1 MYSPYSQRESPLW
14 SRRERM
20 RVESPSHE
28 CMAGQLT
35 KAALTHNV
43 GSPMQVRMAHP
54 IIWGGTGKCCHVDV
68 VVTHSLCPA
77 FLSLPPG
84 FLFMAIFACIVVSSP
99 LMISHLEWVG
109 GYIACRRMALNACVA
124 TRAQQKEQ
132 ERTCGM
138 ARDPTNPLFSL
149 FLKRG

>member
-1 MYSPYSQRESPLW
+1 
-14 SRRERM
+14 M
-20 RVESPSHE
+20 RVESRFNE

-54 IIWGGTGKCCHVDV
+54 IIWGGPGRCCHVDV
-68 VVTHSLCPA
+68 VVTHALSPA
-77 FLSLPPG
+77 FLSLPPC
-84 FLFMAIFACIVVSSP
+84 FWFMAIFACIVVSS
-99 LMISHLEWVG
+99 LMMSHLGWVG

-132 ERTCGM
+132 QRTCGM

-149 FLKRG
+149 FLKSG